1 MEVNWPERFYCRSFV
16 RKIAQWREVN
26 YFRATRAIPAGA
38 KVLEIGCGDGGGAG
52 IFARLFKPG
61 LYHGLDVD
69 PAMVK
74 VAAGRRAHS
83 DLGRFALFVQGD
95 AERLPYRDGAF
106 DAVVNF
112 GIIHHLP
119 DWRRGLA
126 EVGRVLR
133 PGGTFYF
140 EEIYPPLY
148 ANPLFRVMLAHPR
161 VDRFHGPEFRAVM
174 DGQGLSLQPGYHESS
189 LYILGVAVKNPRP

>member
-16 RKIAQWREVN
+16 RKIAQWREVR
-26 YFRATRAIPAGA
+26 YFRATRPIPAGA
-38 KVLEIGCGDGGGAG
+38 RVLEIGCGDGGGAG
-52 IFARLFKPG
+52 IFARTFAPG

-69 PAMVK
+69 PAMIR
-74 VAAGRRAHS
+74 VASRRPKTGPLANS
-83 DLGRFALFVQGD
+83 LFVLGD
-95 AERLPYRDGAF
+95 AERLPYGDNAF

-119 DWRRGLA
+119 DWRRGVA
-126 EVGRVLR
+126 EVARVLR

-148 ANPLFRVMLAHPR
+148 ANPVFRVMLAHPR
-161 VDRFHGPEFRAVM
+161 ENRFHDAEFRAALAEE
-174 DGQGLSLQPGYHESS
+174 GLGLLPGFHASC
-189 LYILGVAVKNPRP
+189 LYILGVAVKSPRP

>member
-1 MEVNWPERFYCRSFV
+1 MEVNWPERWWCRSFA
-16 RKIAQWREVN
+16 RKIAQRVEVAF
-26 YFRATRAIPAGA
+26 FRAARPIPAGA
-38 KVLEIGCGDGGGAG
+38 RVLEIGCGDGGGAG
-52 IFARLFKPG
+52 IFSRVFAPG

-69 PAMVK
+69 PAMIR
-74 VAAGRRAHS
+74 VAARRLRGP
-83 DLGRFALFVQGD
+83 LGRSTAFVLGD
-95 AERLPYRDGAF
+95 AERLPYAEAAF

-119 DWRRGLA
+119 DWRRGVAELA
-126 EVGRVLR
+126 RVLR

-161 VDRFHGPEFRAVM
+161 ENRFHGPQFREALR
-174 DGQGLSLQPGYHESS
+174 QEGLALLPGYRESRFG
-189 LYILGVAVKNPRP
+189 ILGVAVKTGRP

>member
-74 VAAGRRAHS
+74 VAAGRRVHS

-148 ANPLFRVMLAHPR
+148 ANPLFRIMLAHPR

-174 DGQGLSLQPGYHESS
+174 DAQGLSLQPGYHESS

>member
-16 RKIAQWREVN
+16 RKIAQWREVGF
-26 YFRATRAIPAGA
+26 FRATRPIPAGA

-52 IFARLFKPG
+52 IFARAFAPG

-74 VAAGRRAHS
+74 VAARRPKKGPLARS
-83 DLGRFALFVQGD
+83 LFVLGD
-95 AERLPYRDGAF
+95 AERLPYADNAF

-119 DWRRGLA
+119 DWRRGVA
-126 EVGRVLR
+126 EVARVLR

-161 VDRFHGPEFRAVM
+161 ENRFHGPEFRAAL
-174 DGQGLSLQPGYHESS
+174 DEEGLSLLPGFHESR
-189 LYILGVAVKNPRP
+189 LFILGVAVKTVRP